1 MFSWGKGGWDQLAPS
16 GDQWLARDGR
26 GFLWSSGESCVVC
39 VLFAVLPP
47 VLTQLLQ
54 SVIFGMRGGFV
65 PLDLFQVQLDLQ
77 QRRSPLCGY
86 LFAL

>member
-1 MFSWGKGGWDQLAPS
+1 MEGV
-16 GDQWLARDGR
+16 
-26 GFLWSSGESCVVC
+26 SSGAVGRAVWFVSC
-39 VLFAVLPP
+39 AVLPP

-65 PLDLFQVQLDLQ
+65 PLDLFQVQLDSQ